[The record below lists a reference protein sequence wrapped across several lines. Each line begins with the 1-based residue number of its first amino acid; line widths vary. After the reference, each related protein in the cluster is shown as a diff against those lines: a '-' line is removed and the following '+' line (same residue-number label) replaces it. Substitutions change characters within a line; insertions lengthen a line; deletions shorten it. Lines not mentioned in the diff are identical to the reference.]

1 MKNTKLLIGLAVV
14 GGLAYIYSKNKKSLS
29 ENPVSNSEKSLL
41 ETSFSVG
48 NSTYYTKNG
57 KYYIETQVQCFKA
70 PCYPLTSEI
79 TKSEYDNA
87 KLKLDKSK
95 ADSIIYGTKPNGEPF
110 FKGYDPK
117 NNYSLQDQKFM
128 QEMQQKLSNG
138 SNPFG
143 GVPKDK
149 MFAPTSKVIT
159 AENPESW
166 GYKGI
171 F

>member
-1 MKNTKLLIGLAVV
+1 MKNTKLLIGLAVL
-14 GGLAYIYSKNKKSLS
+14 GGLAYLYLKDKKSLS

-70 PCYPLTSEI
+70 PCNPLTSEI

-95 ADSIIYGTKPNGEPF
+95 ADSIIYGTKPNGADLPVANSNATTQPIYT
-110 FKGYDPK
+110 GYDPRYNEK
-117 NNYSLQDQKFM
+117 NRAKIYEENELLKLKLGLTKPDPIWEKLKQKG
-128 QEMQQKLSNG
+128 L
-138 SNPFG
+138 
-143 GVPKDK
+143 
-149 MFAPTSKVIT
+149 
-159 AENPESW
+159 
-166 GYKGI
+166 
-171 F
+171 